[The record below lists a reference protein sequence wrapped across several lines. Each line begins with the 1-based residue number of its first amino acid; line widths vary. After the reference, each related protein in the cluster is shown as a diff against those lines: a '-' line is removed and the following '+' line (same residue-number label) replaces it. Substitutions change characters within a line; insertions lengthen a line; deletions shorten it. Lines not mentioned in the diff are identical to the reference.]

1 MSQPKRVLI
10 VDDHV
15 ENVDWAVKL
24 FQAYGHEAKGCYNG
38 RDAIRS
44 VHEYDPDAVIMD
56 ISMPDITGWEAARAI
71 RESIPGKRPLL
82 IAVTG
87 EYKGAADLMYSKMSG
102 FDHYILK
109 PADPEKLI
117 ELIEA

>member
-1 MSQPKRVLI
+1 MSLPKRVLI

-15 ENVDWAVKL
+15 DTVTSAVEL
-24 FQAYGHEAKGCYNG
+24 FRAHGYEAKGCYSG

-44 VHEYDPDAVIMD
+44 VQEYDPDAVIMD
-56 ISMPDITGWEAARAI
+56 ISMPDISGWEVARRI
-71 RESIPGKRPLL
+71 RERAPGKRPLL
-82 IAVTG
+82 IAITG
-87 EYKGAADLMYSKMSG
+87 EYKGAADLIYSKMSG

-109 PADPEKLI
+109 PADPDKLV

>member
-1 MSQPKRVLI
+1 MSPPKRVLI
-10 VDDHV
+10 VDDNIDAVTTAV
-15 ENVDWAVKL
+15 EFFRAI
-24 FQAYGHEAKGCYNG
+24 GHDATGCHNG

-44 VHEYDPDAVIMD
+44 VQEYDPDAVIMD
-56 ISMPDITGWEAARAI
+56 ISMPDITGWEAARTI
-71 RESIPGKRPLL
+71 RESFPGRRPLL

-109 PADPEKLI
+109 PADPQRLV